1 MKPFVKIVA
10 CTIISFTLLALSCGS
25 PQGSET
31 PVINDYM
38 SAENKLIGVWKY
50 AELVDTDLD
59 IPEEAREIGVWKYA
73 ELVDTDLD
81 IPEEA
86 REIGVDYYMVFT
98 KKYRFV
104 VGSRIPNRPILP
116 ESPTDS
122 QLLAAWEPV
131 LAMVFTYEIKE
142 NNIITR
148 LVFAKDPNE
157 KLGGEHI
164 YPLKFDGDDLIW
176 TYGANEG
183 RNTVTQ
189 RYKRLE

>member
-59 IPEEAREIGVWKYA
+59 IPEEAREIGV
-73 ELVDTDLD
+73 
-81 IPEEA
+81 
-86 REIGVDYYMVFT
+86 DYYMVFT

-122 QLLAAWEPV
+122 QLVAAYEPV
-131 LAMVFTYEIKE
+131 VALAFTYEVRGNTLIE
-142 NNIITR
+142 N
-148 LVFAKDPNE
+148 LLFAKNPIIKNPNVNP
-157 KLGGEHI
+157 GEQGSSF
-164 YPLKFDGDDLIW
+164 KFDGDDLLW
-176 TYGANEG
+176 TFSPNGG
-183 RNTVTQ
+183 RNTATQ
-189 RYKRLE
+189 RFTRLE